1 MPGLLQQIDE
11 LEATLRGGTATPIGR
26 LRVDSLITIARWVI
40 APRLHD
46 FQARYPRIQL
56 RLSSSDRISNLL
68 EDGIDCTIRGGAL
81 KDSSMIARHLCD
93 IQMGLYA
100 SPEYLASIGG
110 VDSPDDLSQFRRLSW
125 FSGRERNPFMWEL
138 ESGPERFVVQSGD
151 GMQFDEPDVA
161 ISACVAGSG
170 ICPGAP
176 FAVAGFVRAGKLVPV
191 LPQWHFSAAPVHV
204 IYSGSRH
211 LSVRVRCFVN
221 WVMELF
227 AENPEIQLTPIALA
241 LESGLA
247 QRT

>member
-1 MPGLLQQIDE
+1 M
-11 LEATLRGGTATPIGR
+11 
-26 LRVDSLITIARWVI
+26 DSLITIARWVI

-81 KDSSMIARHLCD
+81 KDSSMIARHLLRHPD
-93 IQMGLYA
+93 GLVC
-100 SPEYLASIGG
+100 LARVPGLHRRCRQSERSIAVQAVELVQRQGAQPVHVGAG
-110 VDSPDDLSQFRRLSW
+110 VR
-125 FSGRERNPFMWEL
+125 
-138 ESGPERFVVQSGD
+138 
-151 GMQFDEPDVA
+151 
-161 ISACVAGSG
+161 
-170 ICPGAP
+170 PGA
-176 FAVAGFVRAGKLVPV
+176 FRGAVRRWNAVRRTRRGYFGLHGGQRHLPWRPIRGGWIRTRRKLVPV

-204 IYSGSRH
+204 IYPGSRH